1 MNTAVIE
8 NRQAMAPFY
17 MLMVSAVIGL
27 ILCLI
32 HWTVPYS
39 QGLRL
44 LWNTVFHYDMTD
56 YQHLIV
62 HLTYLPRLVIA
73 ILCGFSLA
81 VAGCIMQFVLRN
93 PIASP
98 TTLGVASGAELGMI
112 LGILLIPAN
121 IATTGLLMP
130 IGMLMSSHFFPAFLG
145 GCLATGLVFILS
157 AKRGFSPVHMVLAGM
172 VISLF
177 FGSLN
182 TMLLLLNEQQLTRVF
197 VWGAGTLNQNGW
209 SSVTTLLPLVIVP
222 SAFLLLLERPLS
234 SLQLGDSVA
243 SSIGVNVKTIKVVC
257 LVLAISMTA
266 SVVSEVGLIG
276 FIGIV
281 APAIA
286 RMLRVRTL
294 RWQILVSGVLG
305 ALLLLLADLIIQP
318 FSGVG
323 GEMLP
328 TGAMTA
334 LIGTPFLLWLLNR
347 KVMQSDLRAREE
359 SYTHYQARHLAKTAC
374 VLVPLLFMAFVW
386 VLFIGK
392 DSQGWNIARS
402 LSILELRVPRA
413 LVAMLAGVGL
423 AIAGTAIQRVSTNP
437 MASPEIL
444 GISSGAALALVIGA
458 VLGIAVERH
467 EQMLLGTAGALLVTG
482 IIWWMG
488 RKQNFAPT
496 QMLLTGIALSAG
508 LDAFLRIAMSSGQD
522 NVTALITW
530 LSGSTYLV
538 AMSDVYLMLVG
549 VLILGSISLACHRWF
564 DLIGL
569 GEVSATSVGIDC
581 RKVRGLLLL
590 LVAMMTTLCTI
601 VIGPLSFIGLLA
613 PHLARSLHQ
622 YKASNQLITA
632 SLLGGILMLLADWLG
647 RTLWFPWQ
655 FPAGLLASL
664 IGGGYF
670 LYLMKK

>member
-1 MNTAVIE
+1 MNTEVLEKPKMKSHNRGLAVV
-8 NRQAMAPFY
+8 ALFGVVLA
-17 MLMVSAVIGL
+17 L
-27 ILCLI
+27 IQ
-32 HWTVPYS
+32 WTVPYS
-39 QGLRL
+39 QGFGL
-44 LWNTVFHYDMTD
+44 LWQTAFHYDSTN

-62 HLTYLPRLVIA
+62 NLTYLPRLTIA

-81 VAGCIMQFVLRN
+81 VAGCVMQFVLRN

-98 TTLGVASGAELGMI
+98 TTLGVAAGAELGMI

-121 IATTGLLMP
+121 LTL
-130 IGMLMSSHFFPAFLG
+130 IGSQFIPAFLG
-145 GCLATGLVFILS
+145 GCLATALVFVLS

-182 TMLLLLNEQQLTRVF
+182 TMLLLLNEQHLTSVF

-209 SSVTTLLPLVIVP
+209 SSVTTLLPLIIVP
-222 SAFLLLLERPLS
+222 LTLLLLLERPLS
-234 SLQLGDSVA
+234 ALQLGDGVA
-243 SSIGVNVKTIKVVC
+243 NSIGVNVKAIKVTC
-257 LVLAISMTA
+257 LVLAISITA
-266 SVVSEVGLIG
+266 AVVSEVGLIG
-276 FIGIV
+276 FVGIV
-281 APAIA
+281 APALV
-286 RMLRVRTL
+286 RMLRVRRL
-294 RWQILVSGVLG
+294 RYQIVASGAIGSLM
-305 ALLLLLADLIIQP
+305 LLIADLIIQP

-334 LIGTPFLLWLLNR
+334 LIGAPFLLWLLNR
-347 KVMQSDLRAREE
+347 KVMQSDLKARDE
-359 SYTHYQARHLAKTAC
+359 SFTHYRTRQLSTALM
-374 VLVPLLFMAFVW
+374 VLLPLLFIVLAFVL
-386 VLFIGK
+386 VVGK

-402 LSILELRVPRA
+402 MSILELRIPRA
-413 LVAMLAGVGL
+413 SIAMLAGVGL

-444 GISSGAALALVIGA
+444 GISSGAALALVLGA
-458 VLGIAVERH
+458 VLGIAVDRH
-467 EQMLLGTAGALLVTG
+467 EQMLLGTAGALFVTS

-488 RKQNFAPT
+488 KKQNFAPT

-508 LDAFLRIAMSSGQD
+508 LDALLRIAMSSGQD

-538 AMSDVYLMLVG
+538 AMSDVYLLLIG
-549 VLILGSISLACHRWF
+549 VVILGSAALAGHRWF

-569 GEVSATSVGIDC
+569 GEVGAASVGINC
-581 RKVRGLLLL
+581 RKVRALLLL
-590 LVAMMTTLCTI
+590 LVAAMTTLCTI

-622 YKASNQLITA
+622 YKASNQLVTA

-670 LYLMKK
+670 LYLMRK